1 MQRFLR
7 LRCEIGELMDDLDSM
22 AESTRE
28 SSHSEGLSIQVKTL
42 SKQLEACQV
51 DSEVDTGS
59 SGNVGVDALTKQID
73 ALKKTSGS
81 KAAEDDGSG
90 VYQVFLTSENQGTID
105 VADLDARLVA
115 LEKVMGSNS
124 GAGRRVL
131 SAPTDNQNL
140 ARSMRV
146 LEERRTFLRP
156 QHIDHVEGR
165 LAALTFKINS
175 ITEQAA
181 AVESASRED
190 KLHRAAELVAGQS
203 SMAAGLLPDLVT
215 RMQAVAELQEAA
227 KTWADMVDSVQ
238 QQQRETKDVI
248 KDTEKAVSETREYF
262 DKNITGIYDNCN
274 LLQSKLQEI
283 K

>member
-59 SGNVGVDALTKQID
+59 SGNVGVDALAKQID
-73 ALKKTSGS
+73 ALKKTSSS

-115 LEKVMGSNS
+115 LELWPWLIATAGCWHRCGQVMRGWC
-124 GAGRRVL
+124 G
-131 SAPTDNQNL
+131 P
-140 ARSMRV
+140 
-146 LEERRTFLRP
+146 RP
-156 QHIDHVEGR
+156 
-165 LAALTFKINS
+165 
-175 ITEQAA
+175 
-181 AVESASRED
+181 
-190 KLHRAAELVAGQS
+190 VADW
-203 SMAAGLLPDLVT
+203 AGL
-215 RMQAVAELQEAA
+215 
-227 KTWADMVDSVQ
+227 
-238 QQQRETKDVI
+238 
-248 KDTEKAVSETREYF
+248 
-262 DKNITGIYDNCN
+262 
-274 LLQSKLQEI
+274 
-283 K
+283 